1 MSDRMS
7 IIQVNFCVFLNI
19 ILFKIDNPETDVV
32 FNLEETEDQRLYM
45 VFRRE
50 LEAAIPWIVHV
61 DRADCW

>member
-45 VFRRE
+45 VFR
-50 LEAAIPWIVHV
+50 
-61 DRADCW
+61 